1 MTPKDNMKNIIF
13 ILVAALALISCD
25 NSDDLNEIFQ
35 SRTWKLSFFQE
46 GTTRSTAKEGYSI
59 RFYESSFTANT
70 PSGAAIIGYW
80 QADNKKRTFKCSNI
94 RVAEGNINKDTTAN
108 KMKLFLER
116 ASSYN
121 GDANW
126 LQIRQ
131 NNNVYM
137 QFHNR

>member
-1 MTPKDNMKNIIF
+1 MRKILF
-13 ILVAALALISCD
+13 ILITAITLTGCD
-25 NSDDLNEIFQ
+25 NSDDLSEIFQ
-35 SRTWKLSFFQE
+35 NRTWQLAFFQE
-46 GTTRSTAKEGYSI
+46 GTTRNIAKDGYSI

-70 PSGAAIIGYW
+70 PSGAAIIGNW
-80 QADNKKRTFKCSNI
+80 QADNKKRTMRCSNVRI
-94 RVAEGNINKDTTAN
+94 NEGSIANDTTAT
-108 KMKLFLER
+108 KMKLFLEK

-131 NNNVYM
+131 QNNVYM

>member
-1 MTPKDNMKNIIF
+1 MKKIF
-13 ILVAALALISCD
+13 FALIATLLLTGCESG
-25 NSDDLNEIFQ
+25 DDLGEIFLNK
-35 SRTWKLSFFQE
+35 TWKLSFFQE
-46 GTTRSTAKEGYSI
+46 GRERNIAKDGYSI

-70 PSGAAIIGYW
+70 PSGAAIVGNW
-80 QADNKKRTFKCSNI
+80 QADNKNRALRCTNV
-94 RVAEGNINKDTTAN
+94 RVGDGSIAKDTTAT
-108 KMKLFLER
+108 KMKLFLEK

-131 NNNVYM
+131 QDNVYM

>member
-1 MTPKDNMKNIIF
+1 MKKIF
-13 ILVAALALISCD
+13 FAFIATLLLTGCESG
-25 NSDDLNEIFQ
+25 DDLGEIFLNK
-35 SRTWKLSFFQE
+35 TWKLSFFQE
-46 GTTRSTAKEGYSI
+46 GRERNIAKDGYSI

-70 PSGAAIIGYW
+70 PSGAAIVGNW
-80 QADNKKRTFKCSNI
+80 QADNKNRTLRCTNV
-94 RVAEGNINKDTTAN
+94 RVGDGSIAKDTTAT
-108 KMKLFLER
+108 KIKLFLEK

-131 NNNVYM
+131 QDNVYM

>member
-1 MTPKDNMKNIIF
+1 MKK
-13 ILVAALALISCD
+13 ILYLITVALIFASCN

-46 GTTRSTAKEGYSI
+46 GTTRNIAKEGYSI
-59 RFYESSFTANT
+59 MFYEGSFTANT
-70 PSGAAIIGYW
+70 PSGAAISGNW
-80 QADNKKRTFKCSNI
+80 QADNKSRTMRCTNV
-94 RVAEGNINKDTTAN
+94 RVVQGNIAKDTTAT
-108 KMKLFLER
+108 KMKQFLER

-131 NNNVYM
+131 QSNVYM

>member
-1 MTPKDNMKNIIF
+1 MKKIF
-13 ILVAALALISCD
+13 FAFIATLLLTGCESG
-25 NSDDLNEIFQ
+25 DDLGEIFLNK
-35 SRTWKLSFFQE
+35 TWKLSFFQE
-46 GTTRSTAKEGYSI
+46 GRERNIAKDGYSI

-70 PSGAAIIGYW
+70 PSGAAIVGNW
-80 QADNKKRTFKCSNI
+80 QADNKNRTLRCTNV
-94 RVAEGNINKDTTAN
+94 RVGDGSIAKDTTAT
-108 KMKLFLER
+108 KMKLFLEK

-131 NNNVYM
+131 QDNVYM

>member
-1 MTPKDNMKNIIF
+1 MKKIFFAIITT
-13 ILVAALALISCD
+13 LLIVGCD
-25 NSDDLNEIFQ
+25 NSDDLSEIFQ
-35 SRTWKLSFFQE
+35 NKTWKLSFFQE
-46 GTTRSTAKEGYSI
+46 GRERNIAKEGYSI

-70 PSGAAIIGYW
+70 PSGAAIVGNW
-80 QADNKKRTFKCSNI
+80 QADNKSRTLRCTNVRI
-94 RVAEGNINKDTTAN
+94 GEGNIAKDTTAT
-108 KMKLFLER
+108 KMKLFLEK

-131 NNNVYM
+131 LDNVYM

>member
-1 MTPKDNMKNIIF
+1 MKKIF
-13 ILVAALALISCD
+13 FALIATLLLTGCESG
-25 NSDDLNEIFQ
+25 DDLGEIFLNK
-35 SRTWKLSFFQE
+35 TWKLSFFQE
-46 GTTRSTAKEGYSI
+46 GRERNIAKDGYSI

-70 PSGAAIIGYW
+70 PSGAAIVGNW
-80 QADNKKRTFKCSNI
+80 QADNKNRTLRCTNV
-94 RVAEGNINKDTTAN
+94 RVGDGSIAKDTTAT
-108 KMKLFLER
+108 KMKLFLEK

-131 NNNVYM
+131 QDNVYM

>member
-1 MTPKDNMKNIIF
+1 MKKIF
-13 ILVAALALISCD
+13 IAIISAILFAGCD
-25 NSDDLNEIFQ
+25 NSDDLGEIFQ
-35 SRTWKLSFFQE
+35 NHTWKLSFFQE
-46 GTTRSTAKEGYSI
+46 GVTRSIAKDGYII

-70 PSGAAIIGYW
+70 PSGAAIVGNW
-80 QADNKKRTFKCSNI
+80 QADNKNRALQCTNI
-94 RVAEGNINKDTTAN
+94 RISEGSIANDTTAM
-108 KMKLFLER
+108 KMKLFLEK

-131 NNNVYM
+131 QSNVYM

>member
-1 MTPKDNMKNIIF
+1 MKKIF
-13 ILVAALALISCD
+13 FALIATLLLTGCESG
-25 NSDDLNEIFQ
+25 DDLGEIFLNK
-35 SRTWKLSFFQE
+35 TWKLSFFQE
-46 GTTRSTAKEGYSI
+46 GRERNIAKEGYSI

-70 PSGAAIIGYW
+70 PSGASIVGNW
-80 QADNKKRTFKCSNI
+80 QADNKNRTLRCTNV
-94 RVAEGNINKDTTAN
+94 RVGDGSIAKDTTAT
-108 KMKLFLER
+108 KMKLFLEK

-131 NNNVYM
+131 QDNVYM

>member
-1 MTPKDNMKNIIF
+1 MKKIYF
-13 ILVAALALISCD
+13 ALIATLLLTGCESG
-25 NSDDLNEIFQ
+25 DDLGEIFLNK
-35 SRTWKLSFFQE
+35 TWKLSFFQE
-46 GTTRSTAKEGYSI
+46 GRERNIAKEGYSI

-70 PSGAAIIGYW
+70 PSGAAIVGNW
-80 QADNKKRTFKCSNI
+80 QADNKNRTLRCTNV
-94 RVAEGNINKDTTAN
+94 RVGDGSIAKDTTAT
-108 KMKLFLER
+108 KMKLFLEK

-131 NNNVYM
+131 QDNVYM

>member
-1 MTPKDNMKNIIF
+1 MKK
-13 ILVAALALISCD
+13 ILYLITVALIFASCN

-46 GTTRSTAKEGYSI
+46 GTTRNIAKEGYNI
-59 RFYESSFTANT
+59 MFYEGSFTANT
-70 PSGAAIIGYW
+70 PSGAAIAGNW
-80 QADNKKRTFKCSNI
+80 QADNKSRTMRCTNV
-94 RVAEGNINKDTTAN
+94 RVIQGNIAKDTTAT
-108 KMKLFLER
+108 KMKQFLER

-131 NNNVYM
+131 QSNIYM

>member
-1 MTPKDNMKNIIF
+1 MKKALCLII
-13 ILVAALALISCD
+13 VTLIFVGC
-25 NSDDLNEIFQ
+25 NKSDDLNEIFQ

-46 GTTRSTAKEGYSI
+46 GTTRNIAKEGYSI
-59 RFYESSFTANT
+59 RFYENSFTANT
-70 PSGAAIIGYW
+70 PSGAAIIGNW
-80 QADNKKRTFKCSNI
+80 QADNKSRTMQCSNI
-94 RVAEGNINKDTTAN
+94 RIAQGSIARDTTAT
-108 KMKLFLER
+108 KMKQFLER

-131 NNNVYM
+131 QSNIYM

>member
-1 MTPKDNMKNIIF
+1 MKKIF
-13 ILVAALALISCD
+13 FAFIATLLLTGCESG
-25 NSDDLNEIFQ
+25 DDLGEIFLNK
-35 SRTWKLSFFQE
+35 TWKLSFFQE
-46 GTTRSTAKEGYSI
+46 GRERNIAKEGYSI

-70 PSGAAIIGYW
+70 PSGAAIVGNW
-80 QADNKKRTFKCSNI
+80 QADNKNRTLRCTNV
-94 RVAEGNINKDTTAN
+94 RVGEGSITKDTTAT
-108 KMKLFLER
+108 KMKLFLEK

-131 NNNVYM
+131 QDNVYM